1 MYNDASKSLRVW
13 LWLGCFFVCMP
24 LMYAQHSKSQAVN
37 TRFALEYLQ
46 KAVRFY
52 DSAAYP
58 DALACIE
65 AGKSYDQ
72 AFADF
77 FYVEALCLMEL
88 HHTRAVSVHAAEQ
101 AVLHGYRWQFFNEED
116 AYTLLGRLYV
126 ETGRFQE
133 ALQLLEPLVYPSAD
147 NDLYMATAL
156 YGLGRGEKA
165 QAIIDGAL
173 DRWSFDVRFPKLFFL
188 QERKRQ
194 KTAGSK
200 KLAQAII
207 KRLYTWL
214 DKDPS
219 LAVYACPY
227 DSNPREN
234 TRRLKVYRNMHA
246 ARIIEDKVVQSDIYT
261 QLAAILAE
269 LRFGVIDEQTAVQ
282 EFFAVKA
289 HGYEPFLQGKGAAP
303 VFFAEHILELSSL
316 VGSAAARQHIAEQ
329 LNAFDGI
336 VFDDD
341 NGDTLINTAVLYDQG
356 RPVSAFFDP
365 NQDGVADYEVEC
377 SFGTPV
383 SITSRKNGFT
393 FLYDTYPA
401 VREVVQQHERK
412 RYTLI
417 PLALHWEPI
426 ELYDLMLRLKTSAD
440 DAQSF
445 FTLRLKPKFP
455 LRNEHDVA
463 LAALYA
469 EMPDP
474 FDNENMQRIHFDK
487 GMVLSVETYKGKTL
501 MASTRYKNGIM
512 RQKRRDSDGDGFF
525 ELLEEYSA
533 KGVLEKISIDVN
545 KNNVFE
551 YYELY
556 QPDQTVVKTWDE
568 NEDGIPDIQYTQ
580 THSGID
586 KVVWK
591 HHYTGK
597 QIVINLKQGQP
608 ETLLIDATV
617 FPIIKEPSY
626 AVYWLEKRPPFSAS
640 ISASLENIFN
650 NYYPEMNSYAASV
663 GAYEIFALKS
673 GGLIYVQVFS
683 KKGDN

>member
-13 LWLGCFFVCMP
+13 LCIGCFFVCMP
-24 LMYAQHSKSQAVN
+24 LMYAQHSESRAVN

-46 KAVRFY
+46 KAVQFY
-52 DSAAYP
+52 DSAAYS

-77 FYVEALCLMEL
+77 FYLEALCLMEL
-88 HHTRAVSVHAAEQ
+88 HRPRAAIVHAAEQ
-101 AVLHGYRWQFFNEED
+101 AVLHGYRWQLFNEED
-116 AYTLLGRLYV
+116 SHTLLGRLYV

-133 ALQLLEPLVYPSAD
+133 ALRLLEPLVYPSAD
-147 NDLYMATAL
+147 NDLYTAAAL
-156 YGLGRGEKA
+156 YGLGLSDRA
-165 QAIIDGAL
+165 QAVITEAL

-194 KTAGSK
+194 KTAAAK
-200 KLAQAII
+200 KLGQTII

-214 DKDPS
+214 DKDPA

-227 DSNPREN
+227 DSNLREN
-234 TRRLKVYRNMHA
+234 TRRLKIYRNMYASH
-246 ARIIEDKVVQSDIYT
+246 IIEDKAPPDIYT
-261 QLAAILAE
+261 QLAAVLAE
-269 LRFGVIDEQTAVQ
+269 LRFGVIDEQTAVE

-289 HGYEPFLQGKGAAP
+289 HGYEPFLQGKGSAP

-316 VGSAAARQHIAEQ
+316 VGTASARQRIAEQ
-329 LNAFDGI
+329 LDAFGGI

-341 NGDTLINTAVLYDQG
+341 NDDTLINAAVLYEQG

-365 NQDGVADYEVEC
+365 NQDGVADYEAEC

-383 SITSRKNGFT
+383 SVTNRKNGYT

-401 VREVVQQHERK
+401 VREAVQEHERK

-426 ELYDLMLRLKTSAD
+426 ELYDLMLRLQASAD
-440 DAQSF
+440 NPQPF

-455 LRNEHDVA
+455 ALTERDIA

-469 EMPDP
+469 EAPDP
-474 FDNENMQRIHFDK
+474 FDSENVHCIHFDK
-487 GMVLSVETYKGKTL
+487 GMVLSVETYKGNTL
-501 MASTRYKNGIM
+501 LASSRYKNGIM

-533 KGVLEKISIDVN
+533 QGVLERISIDMN
-545 KNNVFE
+545 KNNIFE

-556 QPDQTVVKTWDE
+556 QPDQIVVKTWDE

-580 THSGID
+580 SHTGID
-586 KVVWK
+586 KVMWK

-597 QIVINLKQGQP
+597 QIVINLREGMP
-608 ETLLIDATV
+608 ETLLIDNTV

-626 AVYWLEKRPPFSAS
+626 EVYWLEKRPPFSAS
-640 ISASLENIFN
+640 VSASLENIFN
-650 NYYPEMNSYAASV
+650 NYYPEMNSYTASV
-663 GAYEIFALKS
+663 GAYEIFAMKS
-673 GGLIYVQVFS
+673 GGLIYVQVFPNRGS
-683 KKGDN
+683 N